1 MTGDTHSAGGVLFS
15 VLGYII
21 LKENNL
27 LLPDVSPLIQLVLI
41 HPYCVWGSKVSD
53 LDHHWESCPD
63 KSDVNRVINKALHLT
78 NKSYRKLDE
87 KLTKA
92 QKRKSLRYKI
102 AKFFNASHRSWQ
114 THSEL
119 TLISLIALLYGIVS
133 GKFTSLGSIDITIL
147 SIITTGVT
155 LGVFSHLLLDML
167 TSKGINFCIGILINK
182 FIQKVTKQRDLKVVI
197 EKLRFVPKSGKFA
210 TDTAWESFV
219 YKVLRLLTYLSV
231 LYIIVSMVFPELIP
245 ILANAFPY
253 SISFK

>member
-15 VLGYII
+15 VLGFII

-27 LLPDVSPLIQLVLI
+27 LLPDVNPLLQLVLI
-41 HPYCVWGSKVSD
+41 HPFCVWGSTVSD

-78 NKSYRKLDE
+78 SKSYHHLDE

-92 QKRKSLRYKI
+92 QKRKSMRYKI
-102 AKFFNASHRSWQ
+102 VKFFNASHRSWQ

-119 TLISLIALLYGIVS
+119 TLLSLILLLYCIIS
-133 GKFTSLGSIDITIL
+133 GKFFTGGTDIAISTL
-147 SIITTGVT
+147 MMTGIT
-155 LGVFSHLLLDML
+155 LGVFSHLVLDMF
-167 TSKGINFCIGILINK
+167 TSRGINFCLGILINK
-182 FIQKVTKQRDLKVVI
+182 IVQKLTKQRDLKVVI
-197 EKLRFVPKSGKFA
+197 EKLRFVPNSGRFA
-210 TDTAWESFV
+210 TDSAWESFI

-231 LYIIVSMVFPELIP
+231 LYIIVGLVFPDLIP
-245 ILANAFPY
+245 ILVNSFPY